1 MPFHVELG
9 AEVRIQRVR
18 SRWSFPQQT
27 EHELLQLSS
36 LCSTMCLLLTLSV
49 VIEFSLVLLVGSLFL
64 IRSVRT
70 AASPFGV
77 FLAATRDCVS

>member
-1 MPFHVELG
+1 
-9 AEVRIQRVR
+9 
-18 SRWSFPQQT
+18 
-27 EHELLQLSS
+27 
-36 LCSTMCLLLTLSV
+36 MCLLLTLSV